1 MKRFKYFKPRS
12 LDEIW
17 AFKEKEPKARFI
29 AGGTD
34 ILVQIRNDEIHPPAL
49 ISLRSIPM
57 LKTIDINGGVHIGA
71 LVAISDLIRN
81 RALLDKFPLLIEAAR
96 RLGSVQIRNVAT
108 IGGNLCNCS
117 PSADMA
123 LPLLVLGAKVKL
135 QSKNNTR
142 IISLD
147 GFFTG
152 PGQSCLAS
160 DEIMTEVILDPPSP
174 KAKTIFLK
182 KGRVKMDL
190 AIASLAVL
198 LEMDGKKCAK
208 ARLAAGSVAPIPLR
222 LKKVEELLEGSIISE
237 ELVAKTQ
244 QVATE
249 SIFPISDI
257 RASKEY
263 RRQIVSVYLKRA
275 VENLM
280 E

>member
-1 MKRFKYFKPRS
+1 
-12 LDEIW
+12 
-17 AFKEKEPKARFI
+17 
-29 AGGTD
+29 
-34 ILVQIRNDEIHPPAL
+34 
-49 ISLRSIPM
+49 
-57 LKTIDINGGVHIGA
+57 
-71 LVAISDLIRN
+71 
-81 RALLDKFPLLIEAAR
+81 
-96 RLGSVQIRNVAT
+96 
-108 IGGNLCNCS
+108 
-117 PSADMA
+117 
-123 LPLLVLGAKVKL
+123 
-135 QSKNNTR
+135 
-142 IISLD
+142 
-147 GFFTG
+147 
-152 PGQSCLAS
+152 
-160 DEIMTEVILDPPSP
+160 
-174 KAKTIFLK
+174 
-182 KGRVKMDL
+182 MDL

-263 RRQIVSVYLKRA
+263 RQQIVSVYLKRA